1 MNLPLA
7 LLFWVVSSALMCR
20 PPLGIVYERD
30 RSPFQGK

>member
-20 PPLGIVYERD
+20 SPLDVVYERD
-30 RSPFQGK
+30 